1 MYNIFDNI
9 KVESARTDSHAG
21 QFRYRVTFWVPM
33 HSGHKLRTKEEFVID
48 TTDNLGEC
56 LAVAQ
61 DMVRDAIRE
70 ENKRGG

>member
-1 MYNIFDNI
+1 KGF
-9 KVESARTDSHAG
+9 
-21 QFRYRVTFWVPM
+21 
-33 HSGHKLRTKEEFVID
+33 KLRTREEFVID

-70 ENKRGG
+70 ENRRGD